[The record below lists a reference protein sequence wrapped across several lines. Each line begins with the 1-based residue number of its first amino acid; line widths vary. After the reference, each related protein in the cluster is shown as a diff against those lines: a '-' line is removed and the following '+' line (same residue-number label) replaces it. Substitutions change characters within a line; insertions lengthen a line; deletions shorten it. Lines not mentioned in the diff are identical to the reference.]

1 MTQHP
6 LQEHIEDDKRIMRRL
21 FMVVGVF
28 VVASAAMAVVIA
40 VVFA

>member
-6 LQEHIEDDKRIMRRL
+6 LQEHTEDDKRIMRRL
-21 FMVVGVF
+21 FMVVGAF
-28 VVASAAMAVVIA
+28 MVASAAMAVVIA